1 MLHNVCS
8 RVACASSRRSSSILK
23 VTFTGSVA
31 TGKAIAASCTKM
43 CKRFTLELG
52 GNDAAIV
59 REDCDMDKAAKGIF
73 NGAFGNSGQVHH
85 GTVLTLLFC
94 CDGVGCGRC

>member
-1 MLHNVCS
+1 MLDIVPVLECGVPRS
-8 RVACASSRRSSSILK
+8 YRFILASQ

-59 REDCDMDKAAKGIF
+59 REDCDMDKAAQGIF
-73 NGAFGNSGQVHH
+73 NGAFGNSGQVH
-85 GTVLTLLFC
+85 TLHFAMLE
-94 CDGVGCGRC
+94 